1 MRFSESHVVLN
12 LLPPDWPRTGEVD
25 TLKDLSKIVPKGSGL
40 CAAPLSNSECSRRT
54 VRAPRRESRP
64 VAGRE
69 PSKPAG
75 GGFAAPPRGVMG
87 CPRQLRVGAPTVGSR
102 QRPQRGHSPGA
113 TERRR
118 GPRGTV
124 GVATEW

>member
-75 GGFAAPPRGVMG
+75 GGVRCAPPRRHGMPEATSG
-87 CPRQLRVGAPTVGSR
+87 RRPDSRVQAAPTE
-102 QRPQRGHSPGA
+102 GA
-113 TERRR
+113 LARCH
-118 GPRGTV
+118 
-124 GVATEW
+124 